1 MTAPLGQFFEKKQ
14 WSVIDIHQ
22 LYEIRNLPAPEKITW
37 LGSLAGNFRCGQC
50 KHCDNMVR
58 TNSFTDVSSGKIY
71 PIKSF
76 INCNSSYVVYR
87 LECECGCRSNKE
99 EIAFKSG

>member
-1 MTAPLGQFFEKKQ
+1 MISYRRSPTIQNKVVR
-14 WSVIDIHQ
+14 S
-22 LYEIRNLPAPEKITW
+22 YLPAPEKITW
-37 LGSLAGNFRCGQC
+37 LGSLAGHFRCERC
-50 KHCDNMVR
+50 KHYDNMVR

-87 LECECGCRSNKE
+87 IECVD
-99 EIAFKSG
+99 IFM